1 MTPINLPAPMLS
13 QDPPGAAPE
22 IELPVSVKLPTLMFP
37 SGLPVTQ
44 ADVTK
49 LGAFVYR
56 RTGGTEEI
64 WNEGE
69 QLWQSPPAD
78 LNALTPL
85 PLTFKDGASEPWAG
99 VLVAAGMKDKAGV
112 DRFVKAASGQPRY
125 VVRAWARLGK
135 DGVEFEG
142 LSPPTAE
149 LAFVSAAD
157 NQRFVVELDP
167 PKGREAERARMQL
180 RTASRTPIGWIE
192 IRAADGEVEIVKCD
206 GGGGPLSSVLL
217 ADDGSIHLRPATGRE
232 IVLDGDLR
240 ARRVRYER
248 FSTGVLTELG

>member
-1 MTPINLPAPMLS
+1 MTPINLPAPTLS
-13 QDPPGAAPE
+13 QDPQGSAPE
-22 IELPVSVKLPTLMFP
+22 IELPVSVKLPTPIFP

-44 ADVTK
+44 ADVK
-49 LGAFVYR
+49 KIGAFVYR

-69 QLWQSPPAD
+69 QVWQPPPAD
-78 LNALTPL
+78 LNPLTPL
-85 PLTFKDGASEPWAG
+85 PLTFKDGTPEPWSG
-99 VLVAAGMKDKAGV
+99 VLVAAGMKEKSGA
-112 DRFVKAASGQPRY
+112 DRFAKASGGQPRY
-125 VVRAWARLGK
+125 VVRAWARLTK
-135 DGVEFEG
+135 DGEEFEG

-149 LAFVSAAD
+149 LAFISAAD

-180 RTASRTPIGWIE
+180 RTASRTPVGWIE
-192 IRAADGEVEIVKCD
+192 IRAADGVVEIVKCD

-217 ADDGSIHLRPATGRE
+217 ADDGSIHLRPAAGRE